1 MTYHFKI
8 KTEKIICKTV
18 NIVKTIALNDVISSL
33 SISTVYLTSPK
44 FAVRIIPHEP
54 AIIKT
59 SAGMSYL
66 QMKTS
71 FRNIIDKK
79 T

>member
-1 MTYHFKI
+1 M
-8 KTEKIICKTV
+8 
-18 NIVKTIALNDVISSL
+18 NIVKTIDLNDVISSL

-44 FAVRIIPHEP
+44 FAVRMIPHEP
-54 AIIKT
+54 AIIKI